1 MIRTA
6 IRALSLTLGLAMF
19 LALPAAAAEPAPRC
33 AVAASVPTVATGA
46 TAPVS
51 LPEIFGTVPAPQ
63 PMSGQVSCDQCPG
76 GPSGPYRQCH
86 VHCWS
91 NYGWCVDQCYADAD
105 TCELWNCICLP
116 C

>member
-19 LALPAAAAEPAPRC
+19 LVLPAAAAEPAPHC
-33 AVAASVPTVATGA
+33 AVPTS
-46 TAPVS
+46 APTLS
-51 LPEIFGTVPAPQ
+51 LPEIFGTVPEPQ
-63 PMSGQVSCDQCPG
+63 MMSGEVSCDQCPG
-76 GPSGPYRQCH
+76 GPNGAYRQCH
-86 VHCWS
+86 VRCWS

-105 TCELWNCICLP
+105 TCELTNCICLP

>member
-6 IRALSLTLGLAMF
+6 IRALSLALGLAMF
-19 LALPAAAAEPAPRC
+19 LALPAAAAEPAPHC
-33 AVAASVPTVATGA
+33 AVPTSALVGA
-46 TAPVS
+46 IVPVS

-63 PMSGQVSCDQCPG
+63 PMSGYVSCDQCPG

-86 VHCWS
+86 VYCWS
-91 NYGWCVDQCYADAD
+91 NYGWCVDQCYAYAD
-105 TCELWNCICLP
+105 TCQLSNCICLP